1 MYAREYRSTRP
12 HKAIFFHLS
21 CLTLICSA
29 QVYAKPDMR
38 PLGPNIAIKAPCFT
52 ISASPL
58 STLSMAHAIIG
69 YGRPCRIQP
78 HRHRVTRFYICLTVT
93 QLWIAR
99 MTNCSNNCQKNTASD
114 RGCRVSDQPPFRS
127 QQQGLRLYASS
138 RKQKTDLHSGHFS
151 RKSGGSNNFRQL
163 LETRI
168 APKSGTGT
176 EYRSAT
182 PRLMGHSYGGL
193 FVLDSSLSSSYFR
206 SYYSASPSLG
216 RGYDALLSRVTA
228 VEPLQFCAK
237 HRR

>member
-1 MYAREYRSTRP
+1 
-12 HKAIFFHLS
+12 
-21 CLTLICSA
+21 
-29 QVYAKPDMR
+29 
-38 PLGPNIAIKAPCFT
+38 
-52 ISASPL
+52 
-58 STLSMAHAIIG
+58 MAHAIIG

-93 QLWIAR
+93 QLWIAW
-99 MTNCSNNCQKNTASD
+99 MTNCSNNCQKKT
-114 RGCRVSDQPPFRS
+114 PPVIVAVGYQTNLPFD
-127 QQQGLRLYASS
+127 LNS
-138 RKQKTDLHSGHFS
+138 RAYDYTPAAESRKTDLHSGHFS

-182 PRLMGHSYGGL
+182 PRLMGGTPTAA
-193 FVLDSSLSSSYFR
+193 SSCWIPWLSSSYFR

-237 HRR
+237 HLAIMEGSATQG